1 MPYTYIRASTVIRKA
16 VKKYKLRVSD
26 KNRLYYD
33 PYSLR
38 FSVVLR
44 DTIQEI
50 CGDSYYSMEDFY
62 NTRIYKTVVE
72 LFCDTNGK
80 FDEDLQFGPPTD
92 YNIDSRI
99 FALEHLLL
107 PYIKKRHFVCIVDT
121 HHF

>member
-62 NTRIYKTVVE
+62 STKIYKSVVY
-72 LFCDTNGK
+72 LFSDKNGV
-80 FDEDLQFGPPTD
+80 FDEDIQFGPPTEYHVD
-92 YNIDSRI
+92 NRI

>member
-62 NTRIYKTVVE
+62 STKIYKSVVY
-72 LFCDTNGK
+72 LFSDENGV
-80 FDEDLQFGPPTD
+80 FDEDIQFGPPTD